1 MDAGP
6 EGVTYEQFRKIIALA
21 KSKQEEMM
29 TEEILTQ
36 ALRPLEEQK
45 IYDDGE
51 IGQIIL
57 GG

>member
-1 MDAGP
+1 M
-6 EGVTYEQFRKIIALA
+6 A

-29 TEEILTQ
+29 TEEILTN

-51 IGQIIL
+51 IGQVIL
-57 GG
+57 GGESLSRIAYLCPL